1 MNLGENIKNLRKER
15 NVSQEK
21 LANYLNVSFQAV
33 SKWENG
39 NTCPDLS
46 LLPDLARFFGI
57 TVDELLQVEKLDE
70 ERLYQE
76 YEKRAKK
83 LFDNGDYESMLA
95 LWQEA
100 FHQMPNK
107 VEVKEMLM
115 SSYFDCDKVK
125 YQNEIIELGLEIY
138 NSEAEMYYKGQAI
151 REIALTYAAIGDK
164 ETAIKWAKRST
175 QLMHSQDILYA
186 EISEGEELLKDA
198 QFCVCWMLLEIDLV
212 AKRVEADPTIALNE
226 KERFTSVVHCLE
238 ELDAQVWGV
247 NKENS

>member
-46 LLPDLARFFGI
+46 LLPEIARFFGI

-70 ERLYQE
+70 ERLYKE
-76 YEKRAKK
+76 YEARAKE
-83 LFDNGDYESMLA
+83 LFRKGDYQSMLA

-100 FHQMPNK
+100 YHEIPNK
-107 VEVKEMLM
+107 IEVREMLM

-125 YQNEIIELGLEIY
+125 YQNEIIELGMEIY
-138 NSEAEMYYKGQAI
+138 NSNAEMYYKGQAI

-164 ETAIKWAKRST
+164 EAALKWAKKSM
-175 QLMHSQDILYA
+175 QLMHSQDILYT
-186 EISEGEELLKDA
+186 EISKGEELLKDA
-198 QFCVCWMLLEIDLV
+198 QFCVCWMIRELRCLAKRIEADLV
-212 AKRVEADPTIALNE
+212 IDSKE
-226 KERFTSVVHCLE
+226 KEKYSDMAQCME
-238 ELDAQVWGV
+238 ELD
-247 NKENS
+247 KKFLYII